1 MTRASIA
8 LGLMIVGCGGDDSTG
23 PLPGG
28 GWEVASSIGGNVSIE
43 DDSALRIVIGSTSN
57 LCTDMRAN
65 PPIDRQGESFIE
77 IDLADVGGAN
87 TTAPT
92 AAGTYT
98 IYPNT
103 GSRPPKSAGFVT
115 GRFDSECM
123 LDDDA
128 DASGQSGSVVLTA
141 IGAKYTGTYDVVL
154 NTGDHAMG
162 SFDAAACTEVQAAA
176 TNSQHTCEP

>member
-1 MTRASIA
+1 
-8 LGLMIVGCGGDDSTG
+8 
-23 PLPGG
+23 
-28 GWEVASSIGGNVSIE
+28 
-43 DDSALRIVIGSTSN
+43 
-57 LCTDMRAN
+57 MRAT

-77 IDLADVGGAN
+77 IELVDVTGAN

-103 GSRPPKSAGFVT
+103 GSRPAKSASFVT
-115 GRFDSECM
+115 GRFDNECM

-154 NTGDHAMG
+154 NTGDHATG
-162 SFDAAACTEVQAAA
+162 SFDATSCTELQAAV
-176 TNSQHTCEP
+176 TNSQHACMP